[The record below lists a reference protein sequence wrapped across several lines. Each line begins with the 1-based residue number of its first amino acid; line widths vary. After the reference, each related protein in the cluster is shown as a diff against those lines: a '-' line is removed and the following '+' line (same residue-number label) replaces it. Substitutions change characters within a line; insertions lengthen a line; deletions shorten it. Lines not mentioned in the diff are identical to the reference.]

1 VAETHVSDAPGQRLI
16 DVALDEFTG
25 AVPRLIS
32 RTRRQVHV
40 GRTIV
45 ARLPCLGVLA
55 PPARPVSVPAHERV
69 GVTVLDVLAAD
80 WDDGRTDVAPTPTP
94 LEPVPS
100 SEPVPDAADLP
111 LQDYDALAASQ
122 VVPRLTSLSAPELDA
137 VRRYERG
144 HRNRQTILNRV
155 GQLLAEQA

>member
-1 VAETHVSDAPGQRLI
+1 MSDAPRERLI
-16 DVALDEFTG
+16 DVALDEFAG

-40 GRTIV
+40 GRTV
-45 ARLPCLGVLA
+45 AARLPCLGSLA
-55 PPARPVSVPAHERV
+55 PPARPVRVPTHERV
-69 GVTVLDVLAAD
+69 AVTVVDVLASD
-80 WDDGRTDVAPTPTP
+80 WDDGGPSGGAPAPPTV
-94 LEPVPS
+94 EPVPP

-122 VVPRLTSLSAPELDA
+122 VVPRLTSLSPPELDA

-155 GQLLAEQA
+155 GQLLTEQA

>member
-1 VAETHVSDAPGQRLI
+1 MSDAPQQRLV
-16 DVALDEFTG
+16 DAVLDEFAG

-40 GRTIV
+40 GRTIA
-45 ARLPCLGVLA
+45 ARLPCLGALA
-55 PPARPVSVPAHERV
+55 PPARPISVPAHERV
-69 GVTVLDVLAAD
+69 GVTVVDVLASD
-80 WDDGRTDVAPTPTP
+80 WEDGAAGSDPTVPP
-94 LEPVPS
+94 VEPVPL
-100 SEPVPDAADLP
+100 SEPVPDAAELP

-122 VVPRLTSLSAPELDA
+122 VVPRLTSLSLAELDA

-155 GQLLAEQA
+155 GQLLADQA

>member
-1 VAETHVSDAPGQRLI
+1 MSEASRERLI
-16 DVALDEFTG
+16 DAALDEFAG

-32 RTRRQVHV
+32 RTRRQLRV
-40 GRTIV
+40 GRTIG
-45 ARLPCLGVLA
+45 ARLPCLGSLA
-55 PPARPVSVPAHERV
+55 PPARPVSVPTHERV
-69 GVTVLDVLAAD
+69 AVTVVDVLASD
-80 WDDGRTDVAPTPTP
+80 WDDGGPAGGAPAAAGID
-94 LEPVPS
+94 PVPP

-122 VVPRLTSLSAPELDA
+122 VVPRLASLSPPELDA

-155 GQLLAEQA
+155 GQLLTERA